1 MTDSRPVGDMRDV
14 QRSLN
19 CCRTSIY
26 KLMREDPE
34 FPAPFTVL
42 DKLTWFLDEVED
54 YKASRPRR
62 IYTTVVAV
70 LAVVSI
76 AASSI
81 FFAPWA

>member
-1 MTDSRPVGDMRDV
+1 MTDPRPVGDMRDV

-42 DKLTWFLDEVED
+42 DKLTWFLDEVEA
-54 YKASRPRR
+54 YKESRPRR
-62 IYTTVVAV
+62 IYAAVVV
-70 LAVVSI
+70 MLAVVSV
-76 AASSI
+76 AAP
-81 FFAPWA
+81 FLANFLV

>member
-1 MTDSRPVGDMRDV
+1 MTDSRPVGDMRDL
-14 QRSLN
+14 QRSLK
-19 CCRTSIY
+19 CCRTSVY

-62 IYTTVVAV
+62 QYAG
-70 LAVVSI
+70 S
-76 AASSI
+76 AA
-81 FFAPWA
+81 

>member
-1 MTDSRPVGDMRDV
+1 MTDPRPVGDMRDV

-42 DKLTWFLDEVED
+42 DKLTWFVDEVEA
-54 YKASRPRR
+54 YKESRPRR
-62 IYTTVVAV
+62 IYAAVVGM
-70 LAVVSI
+70 LAVVSV
-76 AASSI
+76 AAP
-81 FFAPWA
+81 FLANFLV